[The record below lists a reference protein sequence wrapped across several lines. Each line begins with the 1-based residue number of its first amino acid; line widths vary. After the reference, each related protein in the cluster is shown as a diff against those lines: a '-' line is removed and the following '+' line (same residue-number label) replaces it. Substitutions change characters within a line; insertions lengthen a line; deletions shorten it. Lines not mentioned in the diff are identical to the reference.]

1 MHESSN
7 LPINHFYPP
16 CYNGMMK
23 VLQELRSVLCR
34 QQTVVNAL
42 LFGSYADGSAH
53 AMSDLDIAIETN
65 RGLSLLE
72 MGTIISDIESVIDK
86 KVDLVI
92 LNDLYKKSPLLAYNI
107 YLNHRVLCITDE
119 EKYRNFKEN
128 ALHYYLDFKHAL
140 DEQNVA
146 FSRRIADGNLAKIKT
161 A

>member
-1 MHESSN
+1 
-7 LPINHFYPP
+7 
-16 CYNGMMK
+16 MK
-23 VLQELRSVLCR
+23 RVQELRAVLCR
-34 QQTVVNAL
+34 QETVVNAL
-42 LFGSYADGSAH
+42 LFGSYANETAH
-53 AMSDLDIAIETN
+53 AMSDVDIAIETT
-65 RGLSLLE
+65 RELSLLE
-72 MGTIISDIESVIDK
+72 IGTIISDIESLLDK
-86 KVDLVI
+86 KVDLII

-128 ALHYYLDFKHAL
+128 SLHYYLDFKQAL